1 MSCVLRISS
10 PRRATTLTCT
20 ENVRSNNS
28 GHCLKYFV
36 GLFIVNK
43 RVHFVVVV
51 CLVHN
56 NSHPSLVCG
65 QYDYVLVCFQSFK
78 CFLFVRKPFTVLRC
92 VLISKHMFVYIKNSK
107 KAKISILPFIVIN
120 LLQLIQI
127 TFTFLFLIY
136 SKFMLQQKNTPDE
149 SIWHCSFAHAGKLT
163 LAQNDSWLIT
173 FSVLTSC
180 SSCNSTR
187 ART

>member
-1 MSCVLRISS
+1 MSCVLCISFA
-10 PRRATTLTCT
+10 RHVTTLTCT
-20 ENVRSNNS
+20 ENVRSSNS
-28 GHCLKYFV
+28 GHRLKYFV
-36 GLFIVNK
+36 GLFVGNK

-56 NSHPSLVCG
+56 NSHPSLVC
-65 QYDYVLVCFQSFK
+65 
-78 CFLFVRKPFTVLRC
+78 RKPFTVLRC
-92 VLISKHMFVYIKNSK
+92 LLISKHMCIYIKNSK
-107 KAKISILPFIVIN
+107 N
-120 LLQLIQI
+120 LNIAIYCYQLTTIQI
-127 TFTFLFLIY
+127 TFTFVFLIY
-136 SKFMLQQKNTPDE
+136 SKFMLQQKNIPNE

-163 LAQNDSWLIT
+163 LAQNDSWLSA